1 MHLTQYTDFALR
13 TLIALAVS
21 PAERSTVSEIS
32 HAYQISRHHLVKV
45 AGRLAELGFIET
57 MRGKG
62 GGLRLARR
70 PQRICIGEVVRAM
83 EAELGVVECLTAGG
97 GRCVIAPACR
107 LKSILHDA
115 TARFLEELD
124 QYTLA
129 DVLKSRVP
137 LARLLGIP
145 VSIEPART

>member
-21 PAERSTVSEIS
+21 PGERSTVSEIS

-97 GRCVIAPACR
+97 GSCVIAPACR

-115 TARFLEELD
+115 TGRFLEELD

-129 DVLKSRVP
+129 DVLKSRAP